1 MMTFEVFQKIVQQET
16 KEYLPPVYHDAEYNI
31 FTAHMHHNGM
41 PYTALAV
48 RRKDRKPTELVN
60 LDTCYE
66 ALKFGDSLE
75 SVLELIAET
84 VRMLE
89 EDDDD

>member
-16 KEYLPPVYHDAEYNI
+16 KEYLPPVYQDAEYNI
-31 FTAHMHHNGM
+31 FTAHMHHNRM
-41 PYTALAV
+41 P
-48 RRKDRKPTELVN
+48 
-60 LDTCYE
+60 E

-84 VRMLE
+84 VRILE
-89 EDDDD
+89 EDDND